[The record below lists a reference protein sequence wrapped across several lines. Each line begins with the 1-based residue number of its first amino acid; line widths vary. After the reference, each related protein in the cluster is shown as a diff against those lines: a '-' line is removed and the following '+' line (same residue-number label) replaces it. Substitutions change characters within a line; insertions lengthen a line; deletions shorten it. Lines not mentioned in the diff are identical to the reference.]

1 MKSIIQDEKRC
12 YLCGAINY
20 LQEHHI
26 FNGTAYRK
34 KSEED
39 GMKVYLCFSCHNLVH
54 EKNENL
60 ILLKKKGQRIWEDV
74 YGNRQAFIKR
84 YGKSYLL

>member
-1 MKSIIQDEKRC
+1 MIKSIIQDEKRC
-12 YLCGAINY
+12 YLCGAAYY

-34 KSEED
+34 KSEKD

-54 EKNENL
+54 ERNENL
-60 ILLKKKGQRIWEDV
+60 ILLKKIGQRKREET
-74 YGNRQAFIKR
+74 YGDREAFMKR
-84 YGKSYLL
+84 YGKSYL